1 MNNPLKDFCNEWKA
15 TFKCREIDCVDCSFL
30 AFVQATTKHIKK
42 GTKMKSAVRTF
53 VTSGIAREK
62 ARQIVEE
69 AIKMPLEIAQS
80 ILRED
85 GNDNL

>member
-30 AFVQATTKHIKK
+30 AFIQAATKNIKK

-62 ARQIVEE
+62 AKQIVEE
-69 AIKMPLEIAQS
+69 AIKMPLEIAQT
-80 ILRED
+80 ILREGSD
-85 GNDNL
+85 ER